1 MPDTRCIA
9 RNTLMLYFRQ
19 ILIMAVSLYTVRVVL
34 AVLGAEDYGIYN
46 VVAGTVT
53 MLGFLS
59 GAMATAS
66 QRYFAYDIGKNDM
79 EHLKT
84 SFSVMLQI
92 YLLLSLVIILLAETA
107 GLWLVNHRLVIP
119 PVRMAAANWVFQCAV
134 LSFTLTL
141 ITAPYMANI
150 IAHERMSVY
159 AYVSIMEALLKLGA
173 VLLLRALPCDKLVL
187 YGVLLCA
194 VSAVNTALY
203 RAYCRRNFPECRL
216 RLIKDRELFREMA
229 GYGGWNLFGST
240 VGIAKN
246 QMINILLNMRF
257 GAVVNAARGVAG
269 QVNSAVVTF
278 SGNFS
283 TALRPQIIK
292 TYAAGKSEETAVLVL
307 RGCKLTFFLM
317 YVLALPLCLEADF
330 VLGIWLKNPPELAA
344 SFARLALIDAVIDSI
359 SYPLMT
365 LAQATGRI
373 RLYQSV
379 VGGLLLM
386 NLPLSYLA
394 LKMGFPAVSVMVVAI
409 FVSIAALIFRL
420 VILRSLTK
428 FSIRS
433 FAVKAA
439 VPAVG
444 SAALAA
450 AVPLSLK
457 VLVVNPAAE
466 FLAVALSSV
475 ISCGICTLFVG
486 MTGAERVAVIRSVKS
501 KLGRRRTRNT
511 GNDVPNL
518 MIETLARG
526 RNSTCTGCSACA
538 SVCPGEA
545 VTMRPDGEGFSYPAV
560 DREKCAGCGLCG
572 RVCPAL
578 SPLRKEGGETRAY
591 AARNRDEAVRLR
603 SSSGGVFTALAL
615 DVIGRGG
622 VVFGAR
628 FEDDLS
634 VVLGWTDSAEGLG
647 AFRGSKYVQGT
658 VGSAYRDCRRFLEQG
673 REVLFSGTPCQVQGL
688 KKYLGRDYASLLCAD
703 FICHGVPSPAL
714 WRRYVEYREG
724 KSASRTAKTAFRR
737 KDDGWKQY
745 SLSFTYANDSEYC
758 ACHRQDP
765 YMQIFLRD
773 VALRKSCYRCPA
785 RLMERPGDIT
795 LADFWGIQDVA
806 PEMDDDRGTSLVIV
820 HSERGLAALG
830 GISGL
835 CELREVS
842 AADAVRGN
850 PAMLVQPRRPHG
862 RSKVYDDLARLPFE
876 EIIRKYAVPPAWTRP
891 FRLARRCAGRVRRMI
906 FRGRRG
912 I

>member
-1 MPDTRCIA
+1 MPDTRRIA
-9 RNTLMLYFRQ
+9 RNTLFLYFRQ

-66 QRYFAYDIGKNDM
+66 QRYFSFDLGRGDT
-79 EHLKT
+79 EHLRT
-84 SFSVMLQI
+84 TFSVTLQI
-92 YLLLSLVIILLAETA
+92 YALLALIVLLLAETA
-107 GLWLVNHRLVIP
+107 GLWLVNRRLVIP
-119 PVRMAAANWVFQCAV
+119 PARMAAANCIYQAAV
-134 LSFTLTL
+134 VSFMLTL
-141 ITAPYMANI
+141 LTAPYMAGV
-150 IAHERMSVY
+150 IAHEDMGVY
-159 AYVSIMEALLKLGA
+159 AYASIAETAMKLAVVFLLRVLPFDRLAVYGILLAAVAFVNTGIYRLWCRRYDECRFRMVRDGALL
-173 VLLLRALPCDKLVL
+173 
-187 YGVLLCA
+187 
-194 VSAVNTALY
+194 
-203 RAYCRRNFPECRL
+203 
-216 RLIKDRELFREMA
+216 REMVS
-229 GYGGWNLFGST
+229 YSGWNLFGN
-240 VGIAKN
+240 VAGIIKN
-246 QMINILLNMRF
+246 QGVNILLNVRF
-257 GAVVNAARGVAG
+257 GAVVNAARGIAG
-269 QVNSAVVTF
+269 QVNSAVVSF
-278 SGNFS
+278 SQNFS

-292 TYAAGKSEETAVLVL
+292 GYAANQREDTLRLVY
-307 RGCKLTFFLM
+307 RGCKFTFFLM
-317 YVLALPLCLEADF
+317 YIFSLPLCLEMGGI
-330 VLGIWLKNPPELAA
+330 LGLWLKNPPEHVVI
-344 SFARLALIDAVIDSI
+344 FTRLALADAVVDSI

-373 RLYQSV
+373 RLYQGV
-379 VGGLLLM
+379 VGGILLL
-386 NLPLSYLA
+386 NLPVSYAA
-394 LKMGFPAVSVMVVAI
+394 LRMGFPPYSVMTVMIALSFVAFVVRLFIVAGLSGLSVRQFVLRTVLPCLGVTFCSAVVPVL
-409 FVSIAALIFRL
+409 FVSKVGESLLRIFATAFISVCSASL
-420 VILRSLTK
+420 CILS
-428 FSIRS
+428 
-433 FAVKAA
+433 
-439 VPAVG
+439 
-444 SAALAA
+444 
-450 AVPLSLK
+450 
-457 VLVVNPAAE
+457 
-466 FLAVALSSV
+466 
-475 ISCGICTLFVG
+475 VG
-486 MTGAERVAVIRSVKS
+486 MTGAERVAVMRSVKS
-501 KLGRRRTRNT
+501 KLGRGRTRNT
-511 GNDVPNL
+511 GNDAPNL

-538 SVCPGEA
+538 SVCPGGA

-560 DREKCAGCGLCG
+560 DREKCADCELCG

-578 SPLRKEGGETRAY
+578 SPLRREGGETRAY

-634 VVLGWTDSAEGLG
+634 VVHGWTDSAEGLE
-647 AFRGSKYVQGT
+647 AFRGSKYVQGA
-658 VGSAYRDCRRFLEQG
+658 VGSAYHECRRFLEQG

-688 KKYLGRDYASLLCAD
+688 KKYLGRDYASLLCVD

-724 KSASRTAKTAFRR
+724 KAASRTVKTAFRR

-765 YMQIFLRD
+765 YMRIFLRD

-820 HSERGLAALG
+820 HSERGRAAVG

-850 PAMLVQPRRPHG
+850 PAMLVQPKRPHG

-891 FRLARRCAGRVRRMI
+891 IRFARRCAGRVRRMI